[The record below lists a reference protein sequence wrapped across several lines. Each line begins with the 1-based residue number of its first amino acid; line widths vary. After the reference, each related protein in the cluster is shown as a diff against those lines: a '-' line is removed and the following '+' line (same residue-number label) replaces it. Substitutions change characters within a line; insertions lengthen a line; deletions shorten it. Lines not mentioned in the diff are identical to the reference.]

1 MMPLLLAT
9 PGQEVIVNK
18 VGGKPDVRQHLNELG
33 FTVGSPVTVVS
44 SVNGNLIVKVKES
57 RVALDKSLANKI
69 MV

>member
-18 VGGKPDVRQHLNELG
+18 VGGKQDVRQHLNELG